1 MGDQNADLNQS
12 SGIFGEERKSFWK
25 KVGEGV
31 GNLFLSIKKALA
43 KIFIQK
49 SIDEKSQSDLEG
61 VVQNTSQNSGRD
73 NKNTIETNESSF
85 VGPMNHNIF
94 TDEKEAKNL
103 VRHEAVMSDV
113 VPEMNGSNTN
123 GRGDSGDFSND
134 RTEKNLPHSREIN
147 RERDS
152 VQEHN
157 FSQITGREA
166 EALPEIFYPE
176 TVEDLVWLIK
186 RLPETVLTKQQKQTL
201 AAAMSFDSKL
211 VKEAM
216 TPKSEVIIIHE
227 NDFMGPLTLSRLY
240 QSGLSHFPVVGLHGE
255 IVGIIHTKTL
265 FSLSVKET
273 DRASAFL
280 DKNVYYMSEDYTLK
294 DALMAF
300 IRTSCYFFIVVDG
313 HGKVTGLLSFKKLI
327 SLIVGDLPESDFDQ
341 DQDLMSVVKH
351 ARELRENNIER

>member
-12 SGIFGEERKSFWK
+12 SGIFGEERKSFWG

-49 SIDEKSQSDLEG
+49 NVDERSQSDLESI
-61 VVQNTSQNSGRD
+61 VQNTSQNSERAD
-73 NKNTIETNESSF
+73 KNTVEANENSF

-113 VPEMNGSNTN
+113 AAGIDGSNKDE
-123 GRGDSGDFSND
+123 RGDSGDLSD
-134 RTEKNLPHSREIN
+134 DGTEKKLSHSSEID
-147 RERDS
+147 RGRDS
-152 VQEHN
+152 AQERN
-157 FSQITGREA
+157 FSQITGRET
-166 EALPEIFYPE
+166 ETLPEIFYPE

-186 RLPETVLTKQQKQTL
+186 RLPETVLTEQQKRTL

-211 VKEAM
+211 VKEVM

-327 SLIVGDLPESDFDQ
+327 SLIVGDLPETDFDQ

-351 ARELRENNIER
+351 ARELRENAV